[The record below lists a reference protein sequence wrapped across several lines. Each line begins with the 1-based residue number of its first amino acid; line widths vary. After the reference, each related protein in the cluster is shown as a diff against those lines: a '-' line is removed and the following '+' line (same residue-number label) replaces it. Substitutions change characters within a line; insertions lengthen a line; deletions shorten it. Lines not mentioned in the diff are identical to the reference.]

1 MKSKWKSCK
10 LGDLVTFTSG
20 GTPSKKKEKYWN
32 GTIPWVS
39 AKTMKTERIS
49 TSDLMI
55 TEEGLKN
62 GSRLAPEGSILL
74 LIRGSG
80 LFNGIPVCLT
90 KKAVAF
96 NQDVKCITSCS
107 EIENKYIF
115 YWLLSQS
122 NTLSAMV
129 GVTTIGAG
137 KFDMDMIKNLEIS
150 YPNQETRYEIVR
162 IADAISEKIYL
173 NTAINENL
181 VA

>member
-1 MKSKWKSCK
+1 MGEWKSCK

-20 GTPSKKKEKYWN
+20 GTPSKKKDEYWN
-32 GTIPWVS
+32 GTIPWIS

-62 GSRLAPEGSILL
+62 GSRLAPVGSILF

-80 LFNGIPVCLT
+80 LFNGIPVCLVENE
-90 KKAVAF
+90 VAF
-96 NQDVKCITSCS
+96 NQDVKCIKSCS

-115 YWLLSQS
+115 YFLLYQS
-122 NTLSAMV
+122 STLSAMV

-150 YPNQETRYEIVR
+150 YPNQETRREIVKL
-162 IADAISEKIYL
+162 ADSISEKIQL

-181 VA
+181 AA